1 MKKWLK
7 TVLFRVQNPLIS
19 KFFKIVISKPT
30 FLRAFF
36 DVCH

>member
-7 TVLFRVQNPLIS
+7 TVLFHVQNPLI
-19 KFFKIVISKPT
+19 FVKIVISKPT